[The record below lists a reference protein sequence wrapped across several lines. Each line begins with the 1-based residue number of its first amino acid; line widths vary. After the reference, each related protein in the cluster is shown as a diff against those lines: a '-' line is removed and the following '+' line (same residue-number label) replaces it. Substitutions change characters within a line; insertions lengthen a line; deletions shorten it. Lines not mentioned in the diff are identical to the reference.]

1 MNSIKKPQITILI
14 LILTFLSVYFAD
26 SYPVLEWAKL
36 LLGSLT
42 VLFLPGYWI
51 VECSFRSSKMDIVE
65 KFALSF
71 ALSVSVVSLSVYVIS
86 LAGLPISAI
95 AVLAIV
101 ASIIGLSF
109 IYLYKLKPS
118 K

>member
-26 SYPVLEWAKL
+26 SYPVLELAKF
-36 LLGSLT
+36 LLGSLV
-42 VLFLPGYWI
+42 VLFLPGYWL
-51 VECSFRSSKMDIVE
+51 VECSFRSGKMDIIE
-65 KFALSF
+65 RLALSF
-71 ALSVSVVSLSVYVIS
+71 ALSVSLLSLSAYGIS

-95 AVLAIV
+95 SVLAII